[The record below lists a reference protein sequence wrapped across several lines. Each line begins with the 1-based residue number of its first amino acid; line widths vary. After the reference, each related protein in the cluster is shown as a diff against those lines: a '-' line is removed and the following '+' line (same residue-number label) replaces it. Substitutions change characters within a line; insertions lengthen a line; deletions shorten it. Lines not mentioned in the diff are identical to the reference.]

1 MHTSSGAFSMADDPR
16 DSIEDSYR
24 ARVLRIR
31 LRIGRR
37 SEIESQRELQV
48 PLTVSGAA
56 AALGEYF
63 AERREVVR
71 VEARAVPV
79 GVIPDV
85 EGLRAELKTIALG
98 EWEAL
103 EEAHVPIL
111 EARRIEDIANPL
123 GVECSG
129 GWRTEDSLINPIEF
143 RAPVGTGRDRYEAGL
158 KPLPTGAEGFDQAG
172 IAVLDPILAVI
183 AATEV
188 GILADAGEVPAGLYR
203 AARSAGLILNDAANL
218 PVAESLAEPI
228 LASMEEGE
236 LVQIISNENMA
247 YIKLGMSP

>member
-1 MHTSSGAFSMADDPR
+1 MHTGSGAFSMADD
-16 DSIEDSYR
+16 SYR
-24 ARVLRIR
+24 VLVLWIR
-31 LRIGRR
+31 LHIGRR

-71 VEARAVPV
+71 VEARAIPV
-79 GVIPDV
+79 RVIPDV
-85 EGLRAELKTIALG
+85 EGLRAELKTIALV

-103 EEAHVPIL
+103 EEAHVPVL
-111 EARRIEDIANPL
+111 EARLIEDVANPL

-129 GWRTEDSLINPIEF
+129 GGRTEDSLINPIEF
-143 RAPVGTGRDRYEAGL
+143 RAPVGTSLGRSDRYEAGL
-158 KPLPTGAEGFDQAG
+158 KPLPIGAEGFDEAG

-183 AATEV
+183 AATKV
-188 GILADAGEVPAGLYR
+188 GILADASEVPAGLYR

-228 LASMEEGE
+228 PASMEEGE

-247 YIKLGMSP
+247 YVKLGRSP